1 MMVDLKALSIWL
13 QSWMCPRE
21 REKKMPHGFNH
32 FCCHQYRVLG
42 SYVYQDLYW
51 KKKFK
56 CKKQPQWTYSVHK
69 LTWIV
74 VMDDS
79 NHQGLELGH
88 QWLCK
93 VINPVI
99 MSWYGVEGDLHIWNG
114 NLLFSCPITLHAFL
128 TCEFWKWC
136 FGFCLNSLQR
146 PYPSALHWNN
156 QSQDPQKKK
165 GLQSGV
171 WPLNE
176 PRGPCMLK
184 QSISLP
190 FSLQFR

>member
-1 MMVDLKALSIWL
+1 MLMMVDLKALSIWL

-21 REKKMPHGFNH
+21 REKKMPPGFNH
-32 FCCHQYRVLG
+32 FCCHQYRVPG
-42 SYVYQDLYW
+42 SYQDLCW

-56 CKKQPQWTYSVHK
+56 CKKQPKWTYPVHK

-74 VMDDS
+74 AMDDS
-79 NHQGLELGH
+79 NQGIELGR

-156 QSQDPQKKK
+156 QSQDPQKERSSKRCVAIEWAK
-165 GLQSGV
+165 GTLHVETINFPS
-171 WPLNE
+171 
-176 PRGPCMLK
+176 
-184 QSISLP
+184 
-190 FSLQFR
+190 F

>member
-1 MMVDLKALSIWL
+1 MRKNASWIQSFLLPSI
-13 QSWMCPRE
+13 QSSRII
-21 REKKMPHGFNH
+21 
-32 FCCHQYRVLG
+32 
-42 SYVYQDLYW
+42 YQDLYW

-156 QSQDPQKKK
+156 QSQDPQKERSSKRCVAIEWAK
-165 GLQSGV
+165 GTLHVETINFPS
-171 WPLNE
+171 
-176 PRGPCMLK
+176 
-184 QSISLP
+184 
-190 FSLQFR
+190 F